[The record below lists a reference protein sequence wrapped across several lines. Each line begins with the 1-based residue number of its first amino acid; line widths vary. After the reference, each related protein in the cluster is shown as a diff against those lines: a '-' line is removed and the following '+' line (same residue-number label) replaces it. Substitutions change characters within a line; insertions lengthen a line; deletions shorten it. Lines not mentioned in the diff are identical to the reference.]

1 MPCPKEMVNDFL
13 GKALFG
19 ENILIVA
26 IIHILIGTKRSKV
39 SKDET
44 FYKECELS
52 LKQAT
57 IVGTEKAKNGI
68 GRVKEEIILI
78 SFNR

>member
-26 IIHILIGTKRSKV
+26 IIHILIGTKV